1 MWRGGERCLASL
13 SCSRHPG
20 SGARYKYTAS
30 ISQLPDDSSLSPHLT
45 SLTRGTPSENH
56 SVELVLIMYDYF
68 TPLNVGVV
76 SYAAIDSQDRSDIC
90 QKMSKCFEVWKVK
103 ESEVA
108 QSCPIFCSPM
118 DYSLPG
124 SSVHGIFQARILEY
138 TAISFSRGSFQ
149 PRDRTWVSWIAGICF
164 TFWATKEAP
173 CVKIHS
179 NSGFCN
185 CSHMAET

>member
-68 TPLNVGVV
+68 TPLNFGVV

-90 QKMSKCFEVWKVK
+90 QKMSKCFEV
-103 ESEVA
+103 
-108 QSCPIFCSPM
+108 
-118 DYSLPG
+118 
-124 SSVHGIFQARILEY
+124 
-138 TAISFSRGSFQ
+138 
-149 PRDRTWVSWIAGICF
+149 
-164 TFWATKEAP
+164 
-173 CVKIHS
+173 
-179 NSGFCN
+179 
-185 CSHMAET
+185 